1 MDTNSMTLLRIRFID
16 QFLKKGGGSLEEMK
30 NFVNDKLDEAG
41 YKPIKGRLLN
51 YALKDLR
58 SGNFIH
64 SLSDKIN
71 PKKKDVFTIEY
82 RHGIYQ
88 YAADCPQPVFG
99 DLEEDERLTVPFL
112 MGILKQYESYPL

>member
-1 MDTNSMTLLRIRFID
+1 MDNNSKKLLRIRFID
-16 QFLKKGGGSLEEMK
+16 QFLKKGGGSLEQMK

-41 YKPIKGRLLN
+41 YNPIKERMIN
-51 YALKDLR
+51 YALEDLR

-71 PKKKDVFTIEY
+71 PKKKDIFTIEY
-82 RHGIYQ
+82 SYGIYQ
-88 YAADCPQPVFG
+88 YAADSPQPVFG

-112 MGILKQYESYPL
+112 MGILKYFANS